1 MAVISIYNNKGGVG
15 KSTITVFLSDFFS
28 STRIAGKDARV
39 AVVDLDSQSSS
50 ATSLIGIH
58 PVAAAKPDKRS
69 LTHLFKATH
78 SGRKPRFADY
88 LLKREK
94 GRTQSRRIPLAEL
107 WVMTQERESAIDIE
121 SHWSQQEVLRYFRS
135 LTGSLQKKFDLI
147 LFDTPAN
154 VDQRNTITMAALRSS
169 DYIVIP
175 SESSRM
181 AVNAMTDTFNMIQY
195 ARAIENKG
203 HPAPQTAGILLNKTD
218 RRTRQ
223 YKLHHRE
230 LVNMAA
236 RHDTTLFKNYF
247 PHAHTLSSAADDS
260 LYFPTLREKYN
271 TYYDHVRK
279 AAVELAGRCGY
290 RVRGVAE

>member
-1 MAVISIYNNKGGVG
+1 MAIISIYNNKGGVG

-28 STRIAGKDARV
+28 STRIAGKEARV

-50 ATSLIGIH
+50 ATSLMGIH
-58 PVAAAKPDKRS
+58 AVATAKSDRRS
-69 LTHLFKATH
+69 ITHLFKNMA
-78 SGRKPRFADY
+78 GGKKVRMADY

-94 GRTQSRRIPLAEL
+94 GRTESRRIPLAEI
-107 WVMTQERESAIDIE
+107 WVMTQERESAIAIE
-121 SHWSQQEVLRYFRS
+121 SEWSQRNVVQLLQF
-135 LTGSLQKKFDLI
+135 LTDTLEKKFDLI

-154 VDQRNTITMAALRSS
+154 VDKRNKLTMGALRVS

-181 AVNAMTDTFNMIQY
+181 AVNSMTDTFNMIQY
-195 ARAIENKG
+195 ARGIENTR
-203 HPAPQTAGILLNKTD
+203 HPAPQIAGILLNKTD

-230 LVNMAA
+230 LIDIAA

-260 LYFPTLREKYN
+260 IYFPTLREKYN

-290 RVRGVAE
+290 KIKRIPK